1 MNTADTFVQPIVLL
15 VDKTDPAA
23 HVDAI
28 RAAASASVAA
38 YAHDLAAD
46 ADLTSWDLWLDGP
59 FTKSVRRADA
69 KTFAKLA
76 DTFKEHAHVA
86 SFGRARAL
94 AFRPASYGDL
104 PKAISRLQVSG
115 TELPERGS
123 DAVSIATQWNIP
135 TVVMNGGLGM
145 STGKAAAQAAHAL
158 FAWFLT
164 LDSGLRSDW
173 VTTGRNFHLQMAGSD
188 EFADAAAGVPDELL
202 IEDAGRTEIE
212 PGTATAFVVPSV
224 A

>member
-1 MNTADTFVQPIVLL
+1 MNTADTYVQPIVLL

-23 HVDAI
+23 HTDAI

-38 YAHDLAAD
+38 YAHDLAAG
-46 ADLTSWDLWLDGP
+46 ADLSSWELWLDGP

-76 DTFKEHAHVA
+76 ATYTGQAHVA
-86 SFGRARAL
+86 TTGKARAL
-94 AFRPASYGDL
+94 AFSPAAYEDL

-123 DAVSIATQWNIP
+123 DAVSVATQWNIP

-145 STGKAAAQAAHAL
+145 STGKASAQAAHAL

-164 LDSGLRSDW
+164 LDSGLRDAWES
-173 VTTGRNFHLQMAGSD
+173 TGRNFHLHMAGSE
-188 EFADAAAGVPDELL
+188 EFADAARDVPDELL

-212 PGTATAFVVPSV
+212 PGTATAFVAPSRI
-224 A
+224 

>member
-28 RAAASASVAA
+28 RVVAAASVAA
-38 YAHDLAAD
+38 YSRDLATG
-46 ADLTSWDLWLDGP
+46 ADLAPWNLWLDGP

-76 DTFKEHAHVA
+76 DAYSGLAHPAAV
-86 SFGRARAL
+86 GKARAL
-94 AFRPASYGDL
+94 AFRPAAYENL
-104 PKAISRLQVSG
+104 PKALSRLQVSG

-135 TVVMNGGLGM
+135 VLILNGGLGM
-145 STGKAAAQAAHAL
+145 STGKAGAQAAHAL

-164 LDSGLRSDW
+164 LDSALRHAW
-173 VTTGRNFHLQMAGSD
+173 EATGRNFHLHIAGSE
-188 EFADAAAGVPDELL
+188 EFTERSAGVSDELL

-212 PGTATAFVVPSV
+212 TGTATAFV
-224 A
+224 AA